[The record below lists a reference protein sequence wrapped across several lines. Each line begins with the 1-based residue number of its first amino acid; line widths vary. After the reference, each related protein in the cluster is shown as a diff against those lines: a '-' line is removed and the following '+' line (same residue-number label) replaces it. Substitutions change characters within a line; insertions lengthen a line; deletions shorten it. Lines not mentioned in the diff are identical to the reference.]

1 MALLEQELAQAIL
14 VHDLATS
21 IQVSSSVRIT
31 IASLGLS
38 LSSRVAT
45 LILVQL
51 GLAEGLSE
59 GIPLPLLLEG
69 VTLLLELVL
78 WALPGL
84 APSALS
90 RGPRWCTTWVI
101 GSTERLPCT
110 AHRASSRSTV
120 L

>member
-1 MALLEQELAQAIL
+1 MLEQELAQAVL
-14 VHDLATS
+14 VHDLAAS

-38 LSSRVAT
+38 LSLWVST

-69 VTLLLELVL
+69 VALLLELVL
-78 WALPGL
+78 WALSSL
-84 APSALS
+84 APSALG
-90 RGPRWCTTWVI
+90 RGPRWRATWVI

-110 AHRASSRSTV
+110 APRTSTHSTV